1 VRSVSTPVVIWGR
14 EDSIGLGIAGAVFFL
29 AVGFV
34 CAVKPHLIQ
43 REALRLYRPPFAE
56 PGSPH
61 LPFLEGWAYILM
73 LRMIGIVSLGV
84 GLFLAAIL
92 LGSALVPGF
101 AEFR

>member
-1 VRSVSTPVVIWGR
+1 MSDPVIIWDHG
-14 EDSIGLGIAGAVFFL
+14 DSIGLGIVGAVFFL
-29 AVGFV
+29 VVGFV
-34 CAVKPHLIQ
+34 CALRPHLIR

-56 PGSPH
+56 PKNPH
-61 LPFLEGWAYILM
+61 LPFLEGRAYVLM
-73 LRMIGIVSLGV
+73 LRSIGIASLGV